1 MGFSLRPRAARLRSP
16 HPHTELGLAGM
27 HHIHLRCGC
36 RAFFLEGLA
45 PGLVGERVHTC
56 PSRVKITYRSR
67 KILAVAT
74 RARVGDEK
82 GVAIGSGDDGQL
94 MCPIRV
100 YPRVTYACYIGVRHS
115 RVGFGIL

>member
-1 MGFSLRPRAARLRSP
+1 MWRQYGLLAAAARSQAEVA
-16 HPHTELGLAGM
+16 HPHTELGLPGM
-27 HHIHLRCGC
+27 QHIHPRCGC

-74 RARVGDEK
+74 RARV
-82 GVAIGSGDDGQL
+82 
-94 MCPIRV
+94 IRV
-100 YPRVTYACYIGVRHS
+100 RAWAMQRAS
-115 RVGFGIL
+115 RCDRAMTGD